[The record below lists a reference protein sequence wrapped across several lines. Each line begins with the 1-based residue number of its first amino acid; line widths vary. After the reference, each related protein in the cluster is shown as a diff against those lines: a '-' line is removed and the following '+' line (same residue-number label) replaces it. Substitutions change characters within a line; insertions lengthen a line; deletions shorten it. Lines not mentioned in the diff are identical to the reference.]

1 MAFQVHPIQE
11 LNIVKASESHADTD
25 LPISG
30 HIIKSEES
38 ECVIMKKS
46 IIGGKHIDPSKQL
59 PIKSL
64 ELLKRNNS
72 YLHGNTKEE
81 SKHKGLNQKQTK

>member
-1 MAFQVHPIQE
+1 
-11 LNIVKASESHADTD
+11 
-25 LPISG
+25 
-30 HIIKSEES
+30 
-38 ECVIMKKS
+38 MKKS

-72 YLHGNTKEE
+72 YLDGNTKEE